1 MSTLIRCDQCITT
14 ARESDQGWHTVIV
27 NGPIPNWPMVYH
39 LCSPRCVRRWAEGL
53 PNTPHPSY
61 PTERTEE
68 L

>member
-14 ARESDQGWHTVIV
+14 GRDNDPGWYTIIL
-27 NGPIPNWPMVYH
+27 NGPMANLRVVHH

-53 PNTPHPSY
+53 SNTPHPRNG
-61 PTERTEE
+61 PEKMEE